1 MTLLP
6 PSCTELQYSVEA
18 IDAER
23 IDLLPI
29 PHRTIWSAD
38 DCPAHLLPW
47 LAWSVSVDVWRDSWP
62 ESVKRETIRN
72 AADAHRFKGTAGAV
86 KRAVAA
92 IGADITITE
101 WWQTDPLGS
110 PYTFAV
116 EFTPSATLPNDIEFQ
131 EDVISSIDA
140 SKNLR
145 SSYTLTVRVPE
156 TLTLHSEPVL
166 RSATIARIGSPDT
179 AGDVLALPISIPLN
193 NTDAET
199 DTSGWTVLQGELNRI
214 EAPYDYFTPGVFTGA
229 QTGYSSAYQD
239 WLIPLRARTPVRESR
254 AQLAYTYWT
263 SDTTN
268 AQLCIEC
275 FAGDG
280 ESLGV
285 YLPDAI
291 DDGIS
296 QISATVD
303 IPAATN
309 VIRFL
314 QQYDADADA
323 GNDLFIDLITATL
336 NEAPQL

>member
-6 PSCTELQYSVEA
+6 PSCTELQYSVET

-23 IDLLPI
+23 IDQLPI

-38 DCPAHLLPW
+38 DCPAHILPW

-72 AADAHRFKGTAGAV
+72 AANAHRFKGTAGAV

-116 EFTPSATLPNDIEFQ
+116 EFTPSATLPNGIEFQ
-131 EDVISSIDA
+131 EDVIASIDA

-156 TLTLHSEPVL
+156 TLTLHSQPVL
-166 RSATIARIGSPDT
+166 RSANIARFGTPDPD
-179 AGDVLALPISIPLN
+179 GEVLTLPIAIPLK

-199 DTSGWTVLQGELNRI
+199 DTSGWTVQEGELNRVD
-214 EAPYDYFTPGVFTGA
+214 APYDNFSLAVFTGA
-229 QTGYSSAYQD
+229 DTGYSSAYQD
-239 WLIPLRARTPVRESR
+239 WLIPLRARSVVRGR
-254 AQLAYTYWT
+254 TAQVEYTYWT
-263 SDTTN
+263 PKPES

-275 FAGDG
+275 FDGDG

-285 YLPDAI
+285 YLPDAV

-296 QISATVD
+296 QISATVE
-303 IPAATN
+303 IPAFTN

-314 QQYDADADA
+314 QQYNADSSSE
-323 GNDLFIDLITATL
+323 LFIDLISATL